1 MISLVIG
8 LRPFR
13 ILFSIVRSMC
23 SLLAHELWPPACLTS
38 ERSRRMR
45 SSFSRIRRLLLGRTP
60 IGNSS
65 NSHAAKALVSTPYQT
80 AAADDDPSSV
90 FTLRLFMECLSGLS
104 ETRRVRECTRIARFA
119 SSARG
124 RLAWRRLEMHH
135 KSRVRHRFPT
145 LNERTGNRSD
155 FPAGDHASRRQTP
168 IPPTASVRRR
178 PRPSS

>member
-65 NSHAAKALVSTPYQT
+65 NSHATKALVQPPYQT
-80 AAADDDPSSV
+80 AAADDDASSV
-90 FTLRLFMECLSGLS
+90 SLAVVLECLAVFLRRGACESDADSLLCFQR
-104 ETRRVRECTRIARFA
+104 TRVASLGAASKCTIRAAYDIVFT
-119 SSARG
+119 
-124 RLAWRRLEMHH
+124 
-135 KSRVRHRFPT
+135 T